1 MCDYC
6 ECRTHSQIAS
16 LSDDHEVLLE
26 LLGTLGASIAADD
39 HERAREL
46 LADLHRRLDTHAA
59 REERGV
65 FTQLRRVVRDDD
77 YVAMFERDHQHL
89 HELLDATHH
98 TDWRR
103 PAAEF
108 VADLREH
115 ILREETDLFPAA
127 HQMLEPRDW
136 AAIDDALIQPA
147 AAARA

>member
-6 ECRTHSQIAS
+6 ECRTHQQIAS

-26 LLGTLGASIAADD
+26 VLGSLDTAVATADG
-39 HERAREL
+39 ERAREL
-46 LADLHRRLDTHAA
+46 LADLHHRLDAHAA
-59 REERGV
+59 REEHGV

-89 HELLDATHH
+89 HQLLDDTAGN
-98 TDWRR
+98 DWQR
-103 PAAEF
+103 PSAELVAA
-108 VADLREH
+108 LREH

-136 AAIDDALIQPA
+136 GAIDDALRHLA
-147 AAARA
+147 AAANP